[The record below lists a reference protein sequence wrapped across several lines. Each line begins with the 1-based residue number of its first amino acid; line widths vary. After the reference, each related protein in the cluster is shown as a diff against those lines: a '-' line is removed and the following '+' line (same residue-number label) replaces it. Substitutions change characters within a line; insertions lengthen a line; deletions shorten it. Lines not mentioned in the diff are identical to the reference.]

1 MQYTY
6 YIHRYIHTDRQTYM
20 HEHIL
25 LYSSKPAVL
34 HHYKALHTRWS
45 LLCYFRFQLGATV
58 RHCTS
63 TDLVNFM
70 GIYIYIWWVST
81 EMKPKNDFVYIWNI
95 PLERMRTGAT
105 LKFSEATIYGTWWFI
120 PQLVVVGE
128 FTPVM

>member
-6 YIHRYIHTDRQTYM
+6 YIHKYIHTDRQTYM

-58 RHCTS
+58 RHCTFDIAHPLIWLIS
-63 TDLVNFM
+63 WEY
-70 GIYIYIWWVST
+70 IYIYGGFRQ
-81 EMKPKNDFVYIWNI
+81 K
-95 PLERMRTGAT
+95 
-105 LKFSEATIYGTWWFI
+105 
-120 PQLVVVGE
+120 
-128 FTPVM
+128 